1 MIKYKEFVMENTKI
15 FIGLGGSAILVFAI
29 VFPTVSAIPLVYSK
43 NQESSNQSRD
53 LNDRLNKINTLVSS
67 QQAIKSSVV
76 LADKA
81 LPSNDDIPDLM
92 NQIQAIATSSG
103 VSLKSLQF
111 GGITKA
117 AEGDFKNI
125 SIQAVMDGSF
135 TNMLNMLTNIE
146 VTSRII
152 SVHSVSFDSQKGD
165 SLTASLGLTAYF
177 SDTTTKPNGKS
188 SLDFSSP
195 AITSTLDYI
204 KKLKPYSAQK
214 TDINVGKSNPFQ

>member
-1 MIKYKEFVMENTKI
+1 MENTKI
-15 FIGLGGSAILVFAI
+15 FIGLGGSAVLVLAI
-29 VFPTVSAIPLVYSK
+29 IFPTVGAIPPVYSK

-53 LNDRLNKINTLVSS
+53 LTDRLSKINTLVSS

-81 LPSNDDIPDLM
+81 LPSKDDIPDLM

-117 AEGDFKNI
+117 PEGDFKKI
-125 SIQAVMDGSF
+125 SMQAVMDGNF
-135 TNMLNMLTNIE
+135 TNMLNMLSNVE

-152 SVHSVSFDSQKGD
+152 NVHSVSFDSQKGD
-165 SLTASLGLTAYF
+165 SLTASLGLNAYF
-177 SDTTTKPNGKS
+177 SDTTAKPTGKS

-195 AITSTLDYI
+195 SITSTLDYI
-204 KKLKPYSAQK
+204 KKLKPYNAQK
-214 TDINVGKSNPFQ
+214 TDINVGKSNPFE